1 MNFFRKTV
9 LFLVVLSIF
18 AACGSFISQYVL
30 GMNPCVLCILQ
41 RLCVLAVGLL
51 AIVTAFSSQSSK
63 FARSLSALL
72 IAAPAVYGAGV
83 AAYQIWLQSLP
94 PGTAP
99 SCGAPWTFRLRDW
112 PLFDWFEP
120 IVPRLWQLRRARL
133 SIRRRPTG
141 VEYFVFQLRGI
152 AAALG
157 LVENQKNLIGFDI
170 KRPF

>member
-9 LFLVVLSIF
+9 LFLVALSIF

-41 RLCVLAVGLL
+41 RLCVLGVGLL

-99 SCGAPWTFRLRDW
+99 SCGAPWTFRLRDY
-112 PLFDWFEP
+112 LFGVALPVWSILYFSF
-120 IVPRLWQLRRARL
+120 VVLLLLWAWLKTRK
-133 SIRRRPTG
+133 I
-141 VEYFVFQLRGI
+141 
-152 AAALG
+152 
-157 LVENQKNLIGFDI
+157 
-170 KRPF
+170 

>member
-120 IVPRLWQLRRARL
+120 IVRGFGNCAEPDYLFGVTLPVW
-133 SIRRRPTG
+133 SIL
-141 VEYFVFQLRGI
+141 YFSFVVLLLLCAWLKTRKI
-152 AAALG
+152 
-157 LVENQKNLIGFDI
+157 
-170 KRPF
+170 

>member
-51 AIVTAFSSQSSK
+51 TIVTAFSSQSSK

-99 SCGAPWTFRLRDW
+99 SCGAPWTFRL
-112 PLFDWFEP
+112 
-120 IVPRLWQLRRARL
+120 
-133 SIRRRPTG
+133 
-141 VEYFVFQLRGI
+141 
-152 AAALG
+152 
-157 LVENQKNLIGFDI
+157 
-170 KRPF
+170 

>member
-51 AIVTAFSSQSSK
+51 AIVTAFSSQSSR
-63 FARSLSALL
+63 FSRSLSALL

-120 IVPRLWQLRRARL
+120 IVRGFGNCAEPDYLFGVTLPVWSILYFGFVVLLLLWAWLKTRK
-133 SIRRRPTG
+133 I
-141 VEYFVFQLRGI
+141 
-152 AAALG
+152 
-157 LVENQKNLIGFDI
+157 
-170 KRPF
+170 

>member
-51 AIVTAFSSQSSK
+51 AIVTAFSSQSSR

-120 IVPRLWQLRRARL
+120 IVRGFGNCAEPDYLFGVTLPVWSILYFSFVVLLLLWAWLKTRK
-133 SIRRRPTG
+133 I
-141 VEYFVFQLRGI
+141 
-152 AAALG
+152 
-157 LVENQKNLIGFDI
+157 
-170 KRPF
+170 

>member
-120 IVPRLWQLRRARL
+120 IVRGFGNCAEPDYLFGVALTVWSILYFSFVVLLLLWAWLKTRK
-133 SIRRRPTG
+133 I
-141 VEYFVFQLRGI
+141 
-152 AAALG
+152 
-157 LVENQKNLIGFDI
+157 
-170 KRPF
+170 

>member
-120 IVPRLWQLRRARL
+120 IV
-133 SIRRRPTG
+133 
-141 VEYFVFQLRGI
+141 RGFGNC
-152 AAALG
+152 AEPDYL
-157 LVENQKNLIGFDI
+157 
-170 KRPF
+170 

>member
-41 RLCVLAVGLL
+41 RLCVLGVGLL

-120 IVPRLWQLRRARL
+120 IVRGFGNCAEPDYLFGVTLPVWSILYFGFVVLLLLWAWLKTRK
-133 SIRRRPTG
+133 I
-141 VEYFVFQLRGI
+141 
-152 AAALG
+152 
-157 LVENQKNLIGFDI
+157 
-170 KRPF
+170 

>member
-9 LFLVVLSIF
+9 LFLVFLSIF

-41 RLCVLAVGLL
+41 RLCVLGVGLL
-51 AIVTAFSSQSSK
+51 AIITAFSSQSSK

-120 IVPRLWQLRRARL
+120 IVRGFGNCAEPDYLFGVALTVWSILYFSFVVLLLLWAWLKTRK
-133 SIRRRPTG
+133 I
-141 VEYFVFQLRGI
+141 
-152 AAALG
+152 
-157 LVENQKNLIGFDI
+157 
-170 KRPF
+170 

>member
-120 IVPRLWQLRRARL
+120 IVRGFGNCAEPDYLFGVTLPIWSILYFSFVVLLLLWAWLKTRK
-133 SIRRRPTG
+133 I
-141 VEYFVFQLRGI
+141 
-152 AAALG
+152 
-157 LVENQKNLIGFDI
+157 
-170 KRPF
+170 

>member
-120 IVPRLWQLRRARL
+120 IVRGFGNCAEPDYLFGVTLPVWSILYFSFVVLLLLWAWLKTRK
-133 SIRRRPTG
+133 I
-141 VEYFVFQLRGI
+141 
-152 AAALG
+152 
-157 LVENQKNLIGFDI
+157 
-170 KRPF
+170 

>member
-120 IVPRLWQLRRARL
+120 IVRGFGNCAEPDYLFGVSLPVWSILYFGFVVLLLLWAWLKTRK
-133 SIRRRPTG
+133 I
-141 VEYFVFQLRGI
+141 
-152 AAALG
+152 
-157 LVENQKNLIGFDI
+157 
-170 KRPF
+170 